1 MTHKQDSKGGLR
13 AAYTRRR
20 LENAE
25 QRIAVGPTGVFIR
38 VTLAIILMHLIV
50 VSYLMMGISGPV
62 FVSILFL
69 LAHFAPFLYRA
80 AKAFMERRKPQGATR
95 ALDAETQQEG

>member
-1 MTHKQDSKGGLR
+1 MTHKQDSMR

-20 LENAE
+20 LENAK
-25 QRIAVGPTGVFIR
+25 QRIAVGPTGVFMR
-38 VTLAIILMHLIV
+38 VTLAIIFMHLIV

-62 FVSILFL
+62 FVSILSL

-80 AKAFMERRKPQGATR
+80 AKVFMEKGLYGKTQPTRRT
-95 ALDAETQQEG
+95 LDSETQQEG